1 MTIYAVAYYDG
12 LRIGGIPFRCPTY
25 SRQYFEEKKALGL
38 PSALI
43 SREQGG
49 KPVLIDSY
57 NYEALET
64 AVALTKKIQVDNPI
78 KREFD
83 TPLEVRDVEIKINY

>member
-1 MTIYAVAYYDG
+1 MTIYAVTYYDG
-12 LRIGGIPFRCPTY
+12 LRVGGMPFQCPMF
-25 SRQYFEEKKALGL
+25 SRQCFEEKKALGY

-64 AVALTKKIQVDNPI
+64 AVALTKKIQVGNPI

-83 TPLEVRDVEIKINY
+83 TPLEVRDAEIKINY